1 MTTKLFKGA
10 LIITTILA
18 LFSFDLPKGWFKA
31 GSDPTKY
38 EMGVDKGAGQDGK
51 NAATIKS
58 IDKDIKG
65 FGTLMQNCSPTKF
78 AGKRVRM
85 TGLLKSKDI
94 ESYAGFWLR
103 VDASD
108 SKKPLSFDNMFDRP
122 IKGTTDWKKY
132 EIVLDVPEN
141 AFNISYGVLLNGTG
155 QVWFDSMTFEIV
167 DNSVPT
173 TGKPLEQ
180 QIKKH
185 STPDSP
191 ENLNFEE

>member
-1 MTTKLFKGA
+1 MTTKIFKGA
-10 LIITTILA
+10 LLVATTLA

-31 GSDPTKY
+31 GSDPNKY
-38 EMGVDKGAGQDGK
+38 EMGVDKGTGQDGK
-51 NAATIKS
+51 NSATIKS
-58 IDKDIKG
+58 IDKKIKG
-65 FGTLMQNCSPTKF
+65 FGKLMQNCSPTKF

-85 TGLLKSKDI
+85 TGLLKSKDLEI
-94 ESYAGFWLR
+94 YAGFWLR

-108 SKKPLSFDNMFDRP
+108 SNKPLSFDNMYDRP

-141 AFNISYGVLLNGTG
+141 ASNIAYGVLLSGTG

-173 TGKPLEQ
+173 TGKTTEQ
-180 QIKKH
+180 RMKKYCAP
-185 STPDSP
+185 TSP